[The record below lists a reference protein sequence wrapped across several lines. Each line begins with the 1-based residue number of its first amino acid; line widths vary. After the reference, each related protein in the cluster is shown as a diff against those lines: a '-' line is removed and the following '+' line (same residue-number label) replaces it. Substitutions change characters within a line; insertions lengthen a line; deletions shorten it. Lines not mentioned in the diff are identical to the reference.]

1 MDVHCCFTAGAC
13 FFVLIEQI
21 INITVYLIVNHIKS
35 NLFLSLSSLEEGCR
49 NRFLVSYYYC

>member
-21 INITVYLIVNHIKS
+21 INITVLGLQELGAIPMKVT
-35 NLFLSLSSLEEGCR
+35 G
-49 NRFLVSYYYC
+49 RFD